1 MYFYDK
7 IFLFVI
13 IVISI
18 GNLYN
23 YIKYD
28 EVKSITYKEMDNLKN
43 LSTISIISSNA
54 YLFTNSTNLSSETLR
69 NASICE

>member
-7 IFLFVI
+7 IFLFVVI
-13 IVISI
+13 IISI

-28 EVKSITYKEMDNLKN
+28 EVKRIF
-43 LSTISIISSNA
+43 I
-54 YLFTNSTNLSSETLR
+54 
-69 NASICE
+69 